1 MTLTSM
7 RPFVDLE
14 VLRPGKHLSTS
25 REGAGKWLLSRMDP
39 DVVHQFVL
47 GLKWPALPGTPIPK
61 AGVVGNLGA
70 SYMLHCNMC
79 HYLMHGGKCLG
90 AGFLW

>member
-1 MTLTSM
+1 MALTSM

-47 GLKWPALPGTPIPK
+47 GLEYPTLGPEASN
-61 AGVVGNLGA
+61 VVLSCFNL
-70 SYMLHCNMC
+70 
-79 HYLMHGGKCLG
+79 
-90 AGFLW
+90 